1 MKAKFSHP
9 SRKKLL
15 GISLGLG
22 FSLFALL
29 LSPSSQDL
37 NLRPVDKEVKVAMP
51 PIPFPVNIGEEKP
64 PELSAR
70 SIVVVDAHTG
80 RIIYA
85 KNEGLKLFPASTT
98 KIMTAVI
105 ALENYSPE
113 EIFTVGKIKKNGQAI
128 GLLPGEKITVKNLLY
143 GLLVASGND
152 AAQVLADNFP
162 GQDGNFVAAMNR
174 KAQELGLTNTHFE
187 NPAGLDHSE
196 HYSTALSLAK
206 LSLYAL
212 KNPLFAEIVA
222 TPKITIFDI
231 RGKISHKL
239 TNLNEL
245 VGKESGVLGVKTGW
259 TQEAGECLVTYF
271 REAKSSSAYSRE
283 AGSSSAYFRED
294 QKEIITVLLGSDD
307 RFGETK
313 KLLGWVLKNFSWP
326 EPTP

>member
-29 LSPSSQDL
+29 LFPSSQSPNVRL
-37 NLRPVDKEVKVAMP
+37 ADKEVKVEIP
-51 PIPFPVNIGEEKP
+51 PIPFPVNIREEKP
-64 PELSAR
+64 PGLSAK
-70 SIVVVDAHTG
+70 SVVVLDALSS

-85 KNEGLKLFPASTT
+85 KNEDLKLFPASTT

-113 EIFTVGKIKKNGQAI
+113 EIFTVGKIEKNGQTI

-152 AAQVLADNFP
+152 VAQVLADNFGG
-162 GQDGNFVAAMNR
+162 GQQAFITAMNR

-187 NPAGLDHSE
+187 NPAGIDHSN

-212 KNPLFAEIVA
+212 KSPLFAEIVA

-231 RGKISHKL
+231 RGKIPHKL

-271 REAKSSSAYSRE
+271 RE
-283 AGSSSAYFRED
+283 D
-294 QKEIITVLLGSDD
+294 QKEIITVLLGSYD

-313 KLLGWVLKNFSWP
+313 KLLGWVLKNFSWQ